1 MESKRHPGVLPHEW
15 TRVVNGI
22 FIWLVFIRHFGI
34 LGVYGSNAFFS
45 WEQRYLGQLIVTTF
59 LFFSGY
65 GLMYSIQKASREY
78 IRKLILVR
86 LPKLWGTFAT
96 IVLIYAGVK
105 TCMGCEYTL
114 IHVLVSLTGWKSV
127 GNPTWYITMT
137 LVEYLLIW
145 CSFRCL
151 GTKRSWRAVVMTALL
166 TMLVI
171 YVISCYKE
179 RLWYNTIL
187 CLPAGMIFALVGE
200 DIRRFLMLRKWQIG
214 CICAVLLFTGAWIHR
229 EAYDWCK
236 GLPILK
242 IWAGSMVAN
251 LGAILFACGVA
262 FAVAKAALLVEITF
276 QNPFVR
282 FMHWCGGPVIIYIFL
297 LHNLPMQ
304 LGRQCEWIQSG
315 AVLYFVFC
323 LVMTLLMV
331 IGAVMV
337 ERFLRAVRG

>member
-34 LGVYGSNAFFS
+34 LGVYGGNEFFS

-86 LPKLWGTFAT
+86 FPLLWGTFAM
-96 IVLIYAGVK
+96 IVLLYAGVQ
-105 TCMGCEYTL
+105 TCMGYEYPL

-145 CSFRCL
+145 CSFCCL
-151 GTKRSWRAVVMTALL
+151 GSKRSWCAVVMTALL

-171 YVISCYKE
+171 YVISFYKE
-179 RLWYNTIL
+179 RWWYNTIL

-200 DIRRFLMLRKWQIG
+200 EVRWFIRLRKWQIG

-251 LGAILFACGVA
+251 LGAILFASGVA

-282 FMHWCGGPVIIYIFL
+282 FIHWCGGPVIIYIFL

-304 LGRQCEWIQSG
+304 LGRHFGWNRG
-315 AVLYFVFC
+315 DVALYFCFC
-323 LVMTLLMV
+323 LFLTLLMV
-331 IGAVMV
+331 VCFDKVARLLNVG
-337 ERFLRAVRG
+337 RR